1 MTTFIPPELS
11 ARISA
16 LESQVWHLYQVLN
29 VTMPSPADSA
39 ADALPEE
46 VRELARDGDREEAI
60 RRALVLLGIS
70 LQDAMLRVDGYLRTL
85 GR

>member
-1 MTTFIPPELS
+1 MTTHIPPELS

-16 LESQVWHLYQVLN
+16 LEAQMFHLYQVLD
-29 VTMPSPADSA
+29 VTMPSPDDST

-46 VRELARDGDREEAI
+46 ARELARAGQRNEAI